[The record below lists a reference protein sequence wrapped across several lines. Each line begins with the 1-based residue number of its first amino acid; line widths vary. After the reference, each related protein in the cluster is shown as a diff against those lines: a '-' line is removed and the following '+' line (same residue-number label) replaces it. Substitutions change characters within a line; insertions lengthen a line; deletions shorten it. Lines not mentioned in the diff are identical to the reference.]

1 MTKDKQFKAEVRRYA
16 EEHGLA
22 YADARRQVLEADSVR
37 CKLSEGS
44 VDLQGAEVSAEV
56 MELLVKLNATPD
68 EPSNL
73 HERPTA

>member
-1 MTKDKQFKAEVRRYA
+1 VTKDKQFKAEVRRYA

-22 YADARRQVLEADSVR
+22 YADARRQVLEATSVR
-37 CKLSEGS
+37 YRASEGS

-68 EPSNL
+68 EPPNWD
-73 HERPTA
+73 ERLSA

>member
-22 YADARRQVLEADSVR
+22 YADARRRVLEAGSVR

-56 MELLVKLNATPD
+56 MELFVAANKTPD
-68 EPSNL
+68 WD
-73 HERPTA
+73 ERLSA